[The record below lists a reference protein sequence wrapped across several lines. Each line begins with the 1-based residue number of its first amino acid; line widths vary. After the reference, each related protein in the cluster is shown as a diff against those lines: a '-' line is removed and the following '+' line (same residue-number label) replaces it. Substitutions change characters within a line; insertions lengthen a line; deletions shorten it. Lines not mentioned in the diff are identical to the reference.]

1 MNVNN
6 NKKKEKQVELLKGL
20 IKSDSFPFFN
30 QQIIKKISYPPFS
43 CIFSEV
49 VEEWG
54 CHDTEIRLTCGN
66 LDSKIAILEAT
77 FSPNCTTDDCATVD
91 EQR

>member
-1 MNVNN
+1 MKWCKQ
-6 NKKKEKQVELLKGL
+6 KKKTSWIIKG
-20 IKSDSFPFFN
+20 FN
-30 QQIIKKISYPPFS
+30 QKRLHFSPFNKTNKNSYPPFS
-43 CIFSEV
+43 GIFSEV

-77 FSPNCTTDDCATVD
+77 FSPNCTTDDCASVD